1 MKQKKSLRRIGIF
14 VLATLLWAL
23 PMTALFR
30 ESLLTASAASADTD
44 SGHFFDSAE
53 QIAALP
59 KFDPRD
65 ALTPVKDQ
73 GTTNLCWAYA
83 AVHASEASILKHR
96 LGTKDTLRLNPQAL
110 AFRKYVRAADPL
122 GNNADYRSEAAGNWQ
137 SAAGQ
142 IEHTAALLS
151 MWQGP
156 IAGNTPQA
164 DVAENALY
172 RLESANLILSGLTG
186 DERIAEIKRAIAE
199 YGAVTATCYYDG
211 GTKPYYNDK
220 AVSNGIAHAITL
232 IGWDDNIDKS
242 LFRPGNVTQNGGWL
256 VKNSY
261 NDNGYFYLTYESN
274 ISSSTA
280 WTFSYAAKDAYDYNY
295 YYDNS
300 ESDLGLYRLKQ
311 AANVY
316 EAKKGSATKAE
327 YIEAVNVG
335 FSGNDVSV
343 TIKVYINLKDQ
354 TESSVESGILAA
366 EKTQTFRYG
375 GYQTVR
381 LDTPVKVAAG
391 TYFSVVAEVADASG
405 SASMRTIQSEV
416 KKPSFQKAS
425 YGYDFIAYGGRI
437 ARIKAYTKLRDET
450 PESTVHRYG
459 DLITEV
465 APTCSSYGMRAHYLC
480 SECASYFDEEKNET
494 TAEALKIAIDP
505 NAHAFGAWVDEIS
518 ADCVTSGTKG
528 HKDCT
533 LCHKH
538 FGSDGGEIA
547 DLTIPADENHDFGD
561 WISNGDGTHTR
572 LCKRNAAHRE
582 SGHCIGGTATCTEKA
597 RCEVCGAAY
606 GETTSHNTIK
616 YGGKDQSGHFDTC
629 STCKE
634 IFNFEAH
641 TPDRET
647 ADETHPVRCTE
658 CGFIITP
665 AGHYIHTPGDEWHL
679 SADGKYH
686 YRLCTY
692 ANCAEILNKEAHS
705 GGTATCTEKARCEV
719 CGAAY
724 GDALG
729 HLFGEAVY
737 TWSDDGVCKAER
749 VCGRDKTHTESE
761 SVTAAKTVLLPA
773 SCTAKGKIRYTT
785 PAFEN
790 AAFSIQEREEDL
802 APLPHAYGTQI
813 EEVPATCTAPGC
825 MAHYHC
831 ASCGQ
836 YFDGNKVKT
845 PRDALTIPRDP
856 KAHVFG
862 TWVDEV
868 PPTATATGTKG
879 HKDCVNCGRHFDK
892 NGGEIADLTIEKIE
906 PPKILVS
913 GGTLQSEDESYRE
926 GDTVTVIA
934 NAPEEGKIFRHWQNA
949 DGEIVSTQK
958 EYTFVVTG
966 DLSLTAIYEPL
977 PSGDTSGGAGSDS
990 DNGSGEN
997 PDDGTGGATEEKPA
1011 PAPAPDDGKAGLSE
1025 RAILGIV
1032 IGAIL
1037 FFGVGGFL
1045 LYRFFEKERYW

>member
-53 QIAALP
+53 QIAALS

-172 RLESANLILSGLTG
+172 RLESANLILSGLSG
-186 DERIAEIKRAIAE
+186 NERIAEIKRAIAE

-232 IGWDDNIDKS
+232 VGWDDNIDKS

-261 NDNGYFYLTYESN
+261 SDNGYFYLTYESN

-316 EAKKGSATKAE
+316 EAKKGTATKAE

-354 TESSVESGILAA
+354 TESSAESGILAA

-405 SASMRTIQSEV
+405 NASVRTVQSEV
-416 KKPSFQKAS
+416 KKPSFQKTS

-480 SECASYFDEEKNET
+480 SECASFFDEEKKET

-572 LCKRNAAHRE
+572 LCKRDAAHRE
-582 SGHCIGGTATCTEKA
+582 SGHCI
-597 RCEVCGAAY
+597 
-606 GETTSHNTIK
+606 
-616 YGGKDQSGHFDTC
+616 
-629 STCKE
+629 
-634 IFNFEAH
+634 
-641 TPDRET
+641 
-647 ADETHPVRCTE
+647 
-658 CGFIITP
+658 
-665 AGHYIHTPGDEWHL
+665 
-679 SADGKYH
+679 
-686 YRLCTY
+686 
-692 ANCAEILNKEAHS
+692 

-761 SVTAAKTVLLPA
+761 SVTATKIVLLPA

-862 TWVDEV
+862 AWVEEV

-879 HKDCVNCGRHFDK
+879 HKDCVNCGKHFDK
-892 NGGEIADLTIEKIE
+892 DGGEIANLTIEKIE
-906 PPKILVS
+906 PPKILVT
-913 GGTLQSEDESYRE
+913 GGTLQSEGESYRE

-977 PSGDTSGGAGSDS
+977 PSGGASGDAGSDS
-990 DNGSGEN
+990 DNGSGGN
-997 PDDGTGGATEEKPA
+997 PDGATEEKPA

-1025 RAILGIV
+1025 GAILGIV
-1032 IGAIL
+1032 IGSIL

-1045 LYRFFEKERYW
+1045 LYRFFEKEKYW

>member
-23 PMTALFR
+23 PITALFR
-30 ESLLTASAASADTD
+30 ENLLTASAASADTD

-73 GTTNLCWAYA
+73 GATNLCWAYA

-172 RLESANLILSGLTG
+172 RLESANLILSGLSG
-186 DERIAEIKRAIAE
+186 NERIAEIKRAIAE
-199 YGAVTATCYYDG
+199 YGAVTASCYYDG

-220 AVSNGIAHAITL
+220 AVSSGIAHAITL
-232 IGWDDNIDKS
+232 VGWDDNIDKS

-261 NDNGYFYLTYESN
+261 SDNGYFYLTYESN

-354 TESSVESGILAA
+354 TESSVESGVLAA

-375 GYQTVR
+375 GYQTVK

-416 KKPSFQKAS
+416 KKPSFQKTS

-538 FGSDGGEIA
+538 FGSDGREIT

-572 LCKRNAAHRE
+572 LCKRDAAHRE
-582 SGHCIGGTATCTEKA
+582 SGHCI
-597 RCEVCGAAY
+597 
-606 GETTSHNTIK
+606 
-616 YGGKDQSGHFDTC
+616 
-629 STCKE
+629 
-634 IFNFEAH
+634 
-641 TPDRET
+641 
-647 ADETHPVRCTE
+647 
-658 CGFIITP
+658 
-665 AGHYIHTPGDEWHL
+665 
-679 SADGKYH
+679 
-686 YRLCTY
+686 
-692 ANCAEILNKEAHS
+692 

-737 TWSDDGVCKAER
+737 TWSDGVCKAER

-761 SVTAAKTVLLPA
+761 SVTATKTVLLPA

-790 AAFSIQEREEDL
+790 TAFSVQEREADL

-879 HKDCVNCGRHFDK
+879 HKDCTACGRHFDK

-913 GGTLQSEDESYRE
+913 GGTLQSEGESYRE

-949 DGEIVSTQK
+949 DGEIVSRQK

-990 DNGSGEN
+990 DNGSGGN

-1025 RAILGIV
+1025 GAIFGIV

>member
-23 PMTALFR
+23 PITALFR
-30 ESLLTASAASADTD
+30 ENLLTASAASADTD

-73 GTTNLCWAYA
+73 GATNLCWAYA

-172 RLESANLILSGLTG
+172 RLESANLILSGLSG
-186 DERIAEIKRAIAE
+186 NERIAESKRAIAE
-199 YGAVTATCYYDG
+199 YGAVTASCYYDG

-220 AVSNGIAHAITL
+220 AVSSGIAHAITL
-232 IGWDDNIDKS
+232 VGWDDNIDKS

-261 NDNGYFYLTYESN
+261 SDNGYFYLTYESN

-354 TESSVESGILAA
+354 TESSVESGVLAA

-375 GYQTVR
+375 GYQTVK

-416 KKPSFQKAS
+416 KKPSFQKTS

-538 FGSDGGEIA
+538 FGSDGREIT

-572 LCKRNAAHRE
+572 LCKRDAAHRE
-582 SGHCIGGTATCTEKA
+582 SGHCI
-597 RCEVCGAAY
+597 
-606 GETTSHNTIK
+606 
-616 YGGKDQSGHFDTC
+616 
-629 STCKE
+629 
-634 IFNFEAH
+634 
-641 TPDRET
+641 
-647 ADETHPVRCTE
+647 
-658 CGFIITP
+658 
-665 AGHYIHTPGDEWHL
+665 
-679 SADGKYH
+679 
-686 YRLCTY
+686 
-692 ANCAEILNKEAHS
+692 

-737 TWSDDGVCKAER
+737 TWSDGVCKAER

-761 SVTAAKTVLLPA
+761 SVTATKTVLLPA

-790 AAFSIQEREEDL
+790 TAFSVQEREADL

-879 HKDCVNCGRHFDK
+879 HKDCTACGRHFDK

-913 GGTLQSEDESYRE
+913 GGTLQSEGESYRE

-949 DGEIVSTQK
+949 DGEIVSRQK

-990 DNGSGEN
+990 DNGSGGN

-1025 RAILGIV
+1025 GAIFGIV